1 MTYIEKAREILV
13 AKLAGVMG
21 DGPLMDLYL
30 TLVFTKGAD
39 TTLEDVHDAWAIA
52 KSRTT
57 PDHRSI
63 IPFSEL
69 TVKVQELDREFVE
82 AIAET
87 AKELEG
93 QGR

>member
-13 AKLAGVMG
+13 AKLADQMD

-30 TLVFTKGAD
+30 LLVFTRGEA

-52 KSRTT
+52 RSRTR

-63 IPFSEL
+63 IPFGEL
-69 TVKVQELDREFVE
+69 TVAVQELDREFVE

-93 QGR
+93 RGR

>member
-30 TLVFTKGAD
+30 LLVFTKGAD

-52 KSRTT
+52 KSRTR
-57 PDHRSI
+57 PHHRSI
-63 IPFSEL
+63 IPFADLKQE
-69 TVKVQELDREFVE
+69 VQGLDRQFVD
-82 AIAET
+82 AVVAT
-87 AKELEG
+87 AKELEAT
-93 QGR
+93 GR